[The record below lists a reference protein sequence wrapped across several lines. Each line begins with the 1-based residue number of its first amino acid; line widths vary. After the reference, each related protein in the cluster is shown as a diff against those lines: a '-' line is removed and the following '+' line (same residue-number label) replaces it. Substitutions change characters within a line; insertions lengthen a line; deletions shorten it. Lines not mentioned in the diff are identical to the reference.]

1 MLEYTEIQENLKKI
15 RNMVNKGASLD
26 RIDAALVGLQL
37 LLSAKQQVAQR
48 SQTQEPPVY
57 LQ

>member
-1 MLEYTEIQENLKKI
+1 MLEYTEIMENLKKI
-15 RNMVNKGASLD
+15 RNLVNKGSSLD

-37 LLSAKQQVAQR
+37 LISAKQQAAQR
-48 SQTQEPPVY
+48 SQTQETPIF